1 MTRCPT
7 PQEYSHRAGYGST
20 KPDAKATLLIVENA
34 TECAELV
41 ATVQDA
47 VEAGQSVLI
56 AARSAAA
63 LTYARSVVESVI
75 ALTPPAGQLSH

>member
-1 MTRCPT
+1 MNRCPT
-7 PQEYSHRAGYGST
+7 PQSYSHRAGYASLR
-20 KPDAKATLLIVENA
+20 PNAKATLLIVENA

-56 AARSAAA
+56 AARTAAA
-63 LTYARSVVESVI
+63 LAYARSVTECVI